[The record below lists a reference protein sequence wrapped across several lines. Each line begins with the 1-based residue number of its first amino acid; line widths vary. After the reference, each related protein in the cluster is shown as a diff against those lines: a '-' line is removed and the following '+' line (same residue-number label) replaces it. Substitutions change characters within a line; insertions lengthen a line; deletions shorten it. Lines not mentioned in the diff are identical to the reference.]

1 MAQMTGQPVDTRT
14 PPTHGLRNLLL
25 GVILGIAAFA
35 WFAHRARHGAWD
47 SIAQVLTGRQLT
59 VTDQAPAVIASI
71 QRLQRLETVNY
82 TMDKIVEGAREN
94 TYLPDFLAGD
104 RLLLVVHGQVI
115 AGVDLGKLRPQDLTI
130 DESAKVRTVQV
141 KMPDPEIFVAT
152 LDNSGTHVY
161 SRATGLLVPEDSNL
175 ESETRQKAIE
185 QVKQAALDGGIL
197 NKARDNARGTLTT
210 LLQGLGFQQITIH

>member
-1 MAQMTGQPVDTRT
+1 MAQNSGQPVAAKPR
-14 PPTHGLRNLLL
+14 PTQSIRNVLTGL
-25 GVILGIAAFA
+25 VLGIVAFA
-35 WFAHRARHGAWD
+35 WFAHRAQHGAWD
-47 SIAQVLTGRQLT
+47 ALAQVLTGRQLA

-82 TMDKIVEGAREN
+82 SMDKIVEGAKEN
-94 TYLPDFLAGD
+94 TFLPDFLAGD

-115 AGVDLGKLRPQDLTI
+115 AGVDLGKLKPQDVTI
-130 DESAKVRTVQV
+130 DESAKVRTVHV
-141 KMPDPEIFVAT
+141 KMPEPEIFVTT
-152 LDNSGTHVY
+152 LDNAGTHVY

-175 ESETRQKAIE
+175 ESETREKAIE